1 MLMLSCFILILVI
14 VVAVGREKEAL
25 IILSVSLFIRVNL
38 LEIFDKTGG
47 GGGGLDSCNPID
59 CGLPGFSVLGIFQA
73 RILKWV
79 AISSSR
85 ESSRPRDR
93 SLLCLLYWQADS
105 LSLSYLGSLKAEV

>member
-1 MLMLSCFILILVI
+1 MFYIDSGDC
-14 VVAVGREKEAL
+14 GGSGGEKEAL
-25 IILSVSLFIRVNL
+25 IILPVSLFIRVNL

-47 GGGGLDSCNPID
+47 GGGGLDSCDPID

-85 ESSRPRDR
+85 ESSRPRD
-93 SLLCLLYWQADS
+93 
-105 LSLSYLGSLKAEV
+105 

>member
-1 MLMLSCFILILVI
+1 MFYIDSGDC
-14 VVAVGREKEAL
+14 GGSGGEKEGL
-25 IILSVSLFIRVNL
+25 IILPVSLFIRVNL

-47 GGGGLDSCNPID
+47 GGGGGLDSCDPID

-85 ESSRPRDR
+85 ESSRPRDQ